1 MCIRDSYGGG
11 RDARVPQGGQ
21 REACVALGEA
31 FAFGIAE
38 QGQVHIGGAGIAEE
52 IEQGELARRGDE
64 QILPP
69 DDLRNAHEPVVH
81 DHGKLVGDDAVRAP
95 QGEIT
100 AAGFQC
106 HAERAEYGI
115 LKSIVRCV

>member
-1 MCIRDSYGGG
+1 M
-11 RDARVPQGGQ
+11 
-21 REACVALGEA
+21 ALGEA

-64 QILPP
+64 QIFPP

-115 LKSIVRCV
+115 LKSIVLGRAAVSYTHLYGYGCLRHN